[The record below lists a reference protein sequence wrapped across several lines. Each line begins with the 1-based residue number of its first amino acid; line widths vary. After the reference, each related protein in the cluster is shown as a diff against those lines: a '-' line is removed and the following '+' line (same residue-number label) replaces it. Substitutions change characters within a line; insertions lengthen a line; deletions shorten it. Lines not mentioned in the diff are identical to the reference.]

1 MYRLLSILAVASM
14 LSGCASY
21 LLAKYDTGEHVLIND
36 IRMSAETGREY
47 CTDSEVMKALSVQI
61 YRKSI
66 SFKNYASSLDH
77 NDDVIKAAESLVDI
91 TTGLKSRY
99 SSDSASAEYCKMKLS
114 AIESTSA
121 AMQLSIARKPR

>member
-1 MYRLLSILAVASM
+1 M

-99 SSDSASAEYCKMKLS
+99 SIDSASAEYCKMKLS